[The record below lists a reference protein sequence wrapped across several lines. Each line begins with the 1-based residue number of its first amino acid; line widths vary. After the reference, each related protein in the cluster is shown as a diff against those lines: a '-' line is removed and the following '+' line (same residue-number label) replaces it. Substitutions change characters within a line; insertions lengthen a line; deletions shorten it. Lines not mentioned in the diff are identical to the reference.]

1 MPYPPK
7 FYPCPAP
14 SWWIIRAIWACP
26 DFLPLS
32 STDCKII
39 SASWLVYHIISYIIY
54 WFFKQKSM
62 IFWWVSSSFYHV
74 SFLSAFFSTTFVKT
88 IANMYPPASSLANH
102 CCWWSF
108 RMFEF
113 YVWIPVGIS
122 ACSVENPW
130 FTIIII
136 PNKCQMMIIRY
147 KNKSV

>member
-14 SWWIIRAIWACP
+14 SWWIIRAIGACP
-26 DFLPLS
+26 DLLPLS